1 MSAAFKT
8 FPLRFAL
15 PIEGIGLSADVA
27 LASVYGHFL
36 IVLPRDPQE
45 YPCDTRLL
53 FTLSTVVHEDPF
65 PAPGP
70 NGSQRFYMKTYGE
83 NEGILEK
90 LEGLG
95 VLRRTGN
102 SRHQGFADFPVVEIC
117 LEEADL
123 VHACAAHVEEYGPLN
138 GQMEVAGGSRV
149 QRCVQ
154 CKQVYY
160 CNQEVSLFDVSISA
174 VLFLIVAVLKCQ
186 KRHWPI
192 HKKDCRIAQRSPSE
206 GFALIENRRRAGMQ
220 SYLSESGFQVLNV

>member
-1 MSAAFKT
+1 
-8 FPLRFAL
+8 
-15 PIEGIGLSADVA
+15 
-27 LASVYGHFL
+27 
-36 IVLPRDPQE
+36 
-45 YPCDTRLL
+45 
-53 FTLSTVVHEDPF
+53 
-65 PAPGP
+65 
-70 NGSQRFYMKTYGE
+70 MKTYGE

-102 SRHQGFADFPVVEIC
+102 SRHQGFADFPVVELC

-160 CNQEVSLFDVSISA
+160 CNQE
-174 VLFLIVAVLKCQ
+174 CQ